1 MNEKL
6 IGDLWIEAQRQM
18 TGQSTKEFAN
28 NFAALVVKQCANV
41 SLQSSHREDDM
52 GAIIARNI
60 KELFGVE
67 E

>member
-28 NFAALVVKQCANV
+28 NFAALVVKQCTNV

-67 E
+67 

>member
-41 SLQSSHREDDM
+41 SLRSSHREDDM
-52 GAIIARNI
+52 GAIIARDI

>member
-6 IGDLWIEAQRQM
+6 IGDLFIEAQRQM
-18 TGQSTKEFAN
+18 TGQSSKEFADK
-28 NFAALVVKQCANV
+28 FTELIVKQCVNV

-52 GAIIARNI
+52 GAIIARQI

-67 E
+67 

>member
-18 TGQSTKEFAN
+18 TGKSTKEFAN

-41 SLQSSHREDDM
+41 AETAEPYKASDL
-52 GAIIARNI
+52 I

>member
-6 IGDLWIEAQRQM
+6 IGDLFIEAQRQM
-18 TGQSTKEFAN
+18 TGQSSKEFADK
-28 NFAALVVKQCANV
+28 FTELIVKQCVNV

-52 GAIIARNI
+52 GAIIAKQI

-67 E
+67 

>member
-18 TGQSTKEFAN
+18 TGKSTKEFAN
-28 NFAALVVKQCANV
+28 NFATLIINQCVNV

-52 GAIIARNI
+52 GAIIASHI
-60 KELFGVE
+60 KELFGIE
-67 E
+67 

>member
-18 TGQSTKEFAN
+18 TGKSTKEFAN
-28 NFAALVVKQCANV
+28 NFATLIINQCVNV